1 MRWLRHLSSGRRL
14 LKQTPDQYVS
24 KQASKAAEDAAFKL
38 ALLLEPFSYDP
49 QYISPNEVNPVLQRP
64 VPINVELLQYKPL
77 RHKPKHAE
85 KCATITLRGYNED
98 DLIRA
103 GEFMLRAAYYLNIPC
118 SKLKTLKTEKRL
130 YTVIRSPFAQA
141 KSKENFHRV
150 TYNREI
156 LAFDANPEVIDLWL
170 SYVNK
175 YALDTVE
182 YKASITTR
190 QGLEWIEDA
199 TLPEAYADLDDPV
212 ALKVKELLN
221 GELFQQAQAEST
233 TTAPEQDGKSQ
244 EQRETKREAKEA
256 DKADLKDTKKEAKAA
271 KKDAVDLSSATTPTE
286 AVKEALGDIKDAA
299 SKVTSQVNEKVK
311 EVAEEVKEAVEE
323 AVKPTKAKK
332 DE

>member
-1 MRWLRHLSSGRRL
+1 M
-14 LKQTPDQYVS
+14 KQTPDQYVS

-49 QYISPNEVNPVLQRP
+49 QYISPSEVNPVLQRP

-199 TLPEAYADLDDPV
+199 TLPEAYADMDDPV

-221 GELFQQAQAEST
+221 GELFQQAQAES
-233 TTAPEQDGKSQ
+233 APEEEVKQVDNSQ
-244 EQRETKREAKEA
+244 AQKEDKRDAKEA
-256 DKADLKDTKKEAKAA
+256 DKATKKEIKKETKEA
-271 KKDAVDLSSATTPTE
+271 KKDAEEIKQDLLELANPTAPIE
-286 AVKEALGDIKDAA
+286 TVKEAFEDVKEVA

-311 EVAEEVKEAVEE
+311 EVVEEVKEAVEE
-323 AVKPTKAKK
+323 VVEPKKAKK

>member
-24 KQASKAAEDAAFKL
+24 KQASKAAEDAAFKS
-38 ALLLEPFSYDP
+38 ALLSEPFSYDP
-49 QYISPNEVNPVLQRP
+49 QYISPNEVNPVSQRP

-156 LAFDANPEVIDLWL
+156 SAFDANPEVIDLWL

-221 GELFQQAQAEST
+221 GELFQQAQAESN
-233 TTAPEQDGKSQ
+233 TTAPEQDGKPQ
-244 EQRETKREAKEA
+244 EQKETKREAKEA
-256 DKADLKDTKKEAKAA
+256 DKADSKDTKKEAKAA
-271 KKDAVDLSSATTPTE
+271 KKDAVDSSSATTPTE

-311 EVAEEVKEAVEE
+311 EVVEEVKEAVEE
-323 AVKPTKAKK
+323 AVEPTKAKK

>member
-77 RHKPKHAE
+77 RHKPKYAE

-233 TTAPEQDGKSQ
+233 TAAPEQDGKSQ
-244 EQRETKREAKEA
+244 EQKETKREAKEA

-311 EVAEEVKEAVEE
+311 EVVEEVKEAVEE
-323 AVKPTKAKK
+323 AVEPTKAKK